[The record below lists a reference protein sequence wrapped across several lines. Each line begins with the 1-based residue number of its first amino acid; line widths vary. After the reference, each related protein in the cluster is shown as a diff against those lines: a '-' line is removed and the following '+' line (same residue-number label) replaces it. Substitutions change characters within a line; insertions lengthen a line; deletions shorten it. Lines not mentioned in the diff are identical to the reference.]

1 MSTKRVGLA
10 QAIGILRDELA
21 AAQQAGQGHQF
32 RFEVSE
38 AEVELLV
45 SFDTTG
51 GGEAGA
57 TFGVVSA
64 GVDGKVS
71 AGNTHRLLL
80 KLKVTDAALD
90 NRNLE
95 ISRDQAEEWNRE

>member
-10 QAIGILRDELA
+10 QAIGLLRDELA
-21 AAQQAGQGHQF
+21 AAQDAGESHQF
-32 RFEVSE
+32 RFEISE

-45 SFDTTG
+45 SLDTEG

-57 TFGVVSA
+57 TFGVVSVGA
-64 GVDGKVS
+64 DGKVS
-71 AGNTHRLLL
+71 VGNTHRLLL
-80 KLKVTDAALD
+80 KLKVKDAATG

-95 ISRDQAEEWNRE
+95 ISRNQTRDWNAE